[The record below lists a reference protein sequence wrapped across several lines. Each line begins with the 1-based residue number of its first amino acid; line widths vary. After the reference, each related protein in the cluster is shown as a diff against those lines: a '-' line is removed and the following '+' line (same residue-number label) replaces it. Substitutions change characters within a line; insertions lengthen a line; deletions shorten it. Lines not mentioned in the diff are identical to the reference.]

1 MSLITIFDKHC
12 VLRNIL
18 FGEIYIYK
26 VLQTFVCRFSMKHKK
41 VSHVKNLT
49 NYIFLFWSLQYRDNS
64 DHLCFS
70 RFRLFHGQLISE
82 IIVLSAIRYQP
93 VWQQQPM
100 QAQSTTKLCQINLCI
115 HNVDIGTYYILT
127 ISNILSDNDE

>member
-1 MSLITIFDKHC
+1 MNVNLILKITKMSLITIFDKHC

-82 IIVLSAIRYQP
+82 IAEQNANCRGKILAWLYYQQLDISLFGNNNQCKHRVQLSY
-93 VWQQQPM
+93 V
-100 QAQSTTKLCQINLCI
+100 K
-115 HNVDIGTYYILT
+115 
-127 ISNILSDNDE
+127 